1 MTSALLARR
10 FVSDHLRNPVNLFV
24 LVAVPV
30 AFVLVAAGP
39 LAEAGETLG
48 TGGVSIDSITAGW
61 AAGFIAGVGMY
72 FQVSA
77 ARFSDRRLVIAGLP
91 RATLVTGRLV
101 SGGMLAGLASGSALA
116 ALAIRTGLD

>member
-48 TGGVSIDSITAGW
+48 WSSPGKW
-61 AAGFIAGVGMY
+61 C
-72 FQVSA
+72 SA
-77 ARFSDRRLVIAGLP
+77 
-91 RATLVTGRLV
+91 
-101 SGGMLAGLASGSALA
+101 SA
-116 ALAIRTGLD
+116 